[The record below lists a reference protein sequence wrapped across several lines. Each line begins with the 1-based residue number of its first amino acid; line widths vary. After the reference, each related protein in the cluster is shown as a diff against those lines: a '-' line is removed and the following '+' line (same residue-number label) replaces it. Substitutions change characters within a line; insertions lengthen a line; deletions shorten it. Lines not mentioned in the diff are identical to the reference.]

1 MLCLKNICKNFKQ
14 GDHEIRV
21 LKKLNLNLKENNL
34 VGLIGPSGS
43 GKTTLLNIIGLLDNF
58 STGILEINN
67 VNIGK
72 LDLDQKNN
80 FRKKSIGFIFQN
92 NQLLEDFS
100 CEENIAFPLILNGTS
115 YKKAIM
121 ESNNLLQEFNL
132 DHRSKFKPS
141 LLSGGEQQRVSVL
154 RSLIKKPKILLVDE
168 PTGSLDNENSI
179 LVMNYIKKL
188 SRKHKT
194 LTIIATHNLSLV
206 SMLDNCFEISEGK
219 LVEYPRKK

>member
-168 PTGSLDNENSI
+168 PTGSLDENNGRVIENLLFDINEKSDTTLI
-179 LVMNYIKKL
+179 VVTHDVRFAERCSKRIK
-188 SRKHKT
+188 
-194 LTIIATHNLSLV
+194 LTAGEVLT
-206 SMLDNCFEISEGK
+206 
-219 LVEYPRKK
+219 